1 MLLASLCFWRCCILC
16 AGSGRRP
23 DPEGAA
29 AVVAAAAAMLRKT
42 VRSHVPLQ
50 GMHKNVEWLIIFF
63 YQVIEIRIQFVIAEY
78 FWACARSQARFLL
91 PWSAKVFRRRRQMF
105 SVVKALYGYRDTC
118 KDSCRRSRTDANLM
132 KRRVGRL
139 PADCICPAPRGAE
152 RMRERRS

>member
-1 MLLASLCFWRCCILC
+1 MEALPYKKRPGNFPGRGKAAETTRISAHKELSCKVLLLASLCFWRCCILC

-63 YQVIEIRIQFVIAEY
+63 YQAIEIRIQFVIAEY
-78 FWACARSQARFLL
+78 FLACARSRTGRPVSSFPGPQRF
-91 PWSAKVFRRRRQMF
+91 SA
-105 SVVKALYGYRDTC
+105 G
-118 KDSCRRSRTDANLM
+118 
-132 KRRVGRL
+132 VGRCFRL
-139 PADCICPAPRGAE
+139 
-152 RMRERRS
+152 